1 MIVRIQS
8 CRLIGNCRDNT
19 FLHEFFREI
28 CVKYTATLG
37 NLSCKMKKLLL
48 TLSLA
53 ILGCSFPIQLTL
65 GTPTPTPTPTQLPAP
80 TQTPPATPKPGT
92 EKNPLILALGISPHP
107 SAELIAAGEVIAA
120 YIESHTGYRLV
131 TIVPSS
137 ENNLVEALDK
147 GNAHIAS
154 LSPFAYLLAREND
167 AVTAIMAST
176 HQGQMFY
183 GAQFIANRESDFI
196 SYYDAERNENTA
208 EAAAALQQFQDK
220 KPCWSDNAS
229 PSAYVVPLGVLNQ
242 AQVQVIS
249 AAFLEGQSNVVR
261 AVYAD
266 DICDFGATFIDAR
279 QLPALEANY
288 PDVMDRVI
296 VVWRVP
302 NVIPYEN
309 ISLSNSLPLE
319 MRRALQR
326 AFIDLILTP
335 EGKSAIQT
343 VYGMDELQIAE
354 DVMYA
359 DFALYV
365 KVSGLDFST
374 LIK

>member
-1 MIVRIQS
+1 MIVRMQ
-8 CRLIGNCRDNT
+8 
-19 FLHEFFREI
+19 
-28 CVKYTATLG
+28 
-37 NLSCKMKKLLL
+37 SCKMKKLLL

-53 ILGCSFPIQLTL
+53 ILGCSSPVQLIL

-80 TQTPPATPKPGT
+80 TQTPLATPEPGT

-107 SAELIAAGEVIAA
+107 SPELIAAGEVIAA
-120 YIESHTGYRLV
+120 FIESHTGYRVV
-131 TIVPSS
+131 TVVPASDKD
-137 ENNLVEALDK
+137 LVEALDK

-167 AVTAIMAST
+167 SVTAIMASIRDD
-176 HQGQMFY
+176 QMFY
-183 GAQFIANRESDFI
+183 GAQFIANRESGFI
-196 SYYDAERNENTA
+196 SYYDAERDENTA

-220 KPCWSDNAS
+220 KPCWSDAIS
-229 PSAYVVPLGVLNQ
+229 PSGYVVPFGVLNQ
-242 AQVQVIS
+242 AQVRVSS
-249 AAFLEGQSNVVR
+249 AAFLEGQPDVVR

-288 PDVMDRVI
+288 PDVMDRIKVI
-296 VVWRVP
+296 WRVP

-319 MRRALQR
+319 MRRVIQR
-326 AFIDLILTP
+326 AFIDLMLTP
-335 EGKSAIQT
+335 EGKSAMQT

-365 KVSGLDFST
+365 KVSGLDLVD